1 MMRGGGSALHDEDS
15 DCACLG
21 GEVGDYG
28 LEDIPIRSS
37 AHANSNGVKWL
48 SSSTSLK
55 AANKPSEDSDSLVAE
70 VYEDIFI
77 PRQVPA
83 ETKTI
88 SQRRKLGGRGK
99 LFVKQRYTPSVQF
112 LCRFI

>member
-1 MMRGGGSALHDEDS
+1 MRGGGSALHDEDS

-28 LEDIPIRSS
+28 AEEDIPDSFKRP
-37 AHANSNGVKWL
+37 HANSNGVKWL

-88 SQRRKLGGRGK
+88 SQRKE
-99 LFVKQRYTPSVQF
+99 S
-112 LCRFI
+112 